1 MISHLQLFIFDQL
14 KATRNKNHPSQ
25 LTPFT
30 CPRTSMSSDTSDIE
44 LEYDST
50 EGYEDDEDAIDLDS
64 NDPSSDDGDG
74 SSFNMVPMATQPTK
88 PLYQVEYNVLEES
101 ELTQR
106 QIREI
111 EHVAG
116 IIGIA
121 TKDAALVLRYFGWNK
136 DLLMEKYMDSP
147 EKVFRDVGIRTDLEL
162 NKPSSSRRRTRSTP
176 QFVCQI
182 CFNDEPNQETVY
194 LPSCPPLPK
203 DNSSSASSCQ
213 SVKHEFC
220 RDCYTYYVEAKIKEG
235 ESRTIEC
242 MESECK
248 QIVDENTIVN
258 LLTVRDANLPES
270 EKLMGRFQ
278 TLLNRTF
285 VDDNPALKFC
295 PAPNC
300 IYTIECHVSKKSLD
314 TVVPS
319 VTCLCGQRFCF
330 GCSLADHQPCIC
342 PIVKLWLQKCEDDSE
357 TANWI
362 SANTKECTKCHST
375 IEKNGGCNH
384 MTCKKCKHEFC
395 WVCTGVWADHGT
407 AWYSCN
413 RYEERDEHGKDQQS
427 KSRASLERYLHYYN
441 RFANHEQSLRLDKE
455 LHAKTEK
462 KMEEIQHASNLSWI
476 EVQFLNKAVETLS
489 VCRTTLKWTYAM
501 AFYLEKNNFTA
512 LFEDNQRDLE
522 QAVEDLS
529 GLLES
534 PIEAD
539 TIADLRQKVTDKTVY
554 VHKRNEIMLEETA
567 RDYQDGRVF
576 WNTNFKL

>member
-1 MISHLQLFIFDQL
+1 
-14 KATRNKNHPSQ
+14 
-25 LTPFT
+25 
-30 CPRTSMSSDTSDIE
+30 
-44 LEYDST
+44 
-50 EGYEDDEDAIDLDS
+50 
-64 NDPSSDDGDG
+64 
-74 SSFNMVPMATQPTK
+74 
-88 PLYQVEYNVLEES
+88 
-101 ELTQR
+101 
-106 QIREI
+106 
-111 EHVAG
+111 
-116 IIGIA
+116 
-121 TKDAALVLRYFGWNK
+121 
-136 DLLMEKYMDSP
+136 MEKYMDSP

-162 NKPSSSRRRTRSTP
+162 NKPSSSKRRTRSTP
-176 QFVCQI
+176 QFECQI
-182 CFNDEPNQETVY
+182 CFNNEPGQDTIY

-203 DNSSSASSCQ
+203 DKGAPASSGGSQ

-220 RDCYTYYVEAKIKEG
+220 RDCYTFYVEAKIKEG

-258 LLTVRDANLPES
+258 LLTARDASLPEAD
-270 EKLMGRFQ
+270 KLMARFQ

-395 WVCTGVWADHGT
+395 WVCTGLWADHGT

-413 RYEERDEHGKDQQS
+413 RFEERDEVGKDQQS

-441 RFANHEQSLRLDKE
+441 RFANHETSLRLDKE

-501 AFYLEKNNFTA
+501 AFYLERNNFTA

-539 TIADLRQKVTDKTVY
+539 TIAELRQKVTDKTVY